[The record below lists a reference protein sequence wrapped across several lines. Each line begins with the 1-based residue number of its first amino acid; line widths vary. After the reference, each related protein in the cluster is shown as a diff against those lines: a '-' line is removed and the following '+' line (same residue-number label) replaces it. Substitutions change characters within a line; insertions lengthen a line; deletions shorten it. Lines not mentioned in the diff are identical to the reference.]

1 MTAMDEGGMSAPPG
15 MFGKSQEDKAIAALN
30 RIARAL
36 ERLADAQQQIAE
48 QGEPV
53 DEEGQGWAGGP
64 SLSSLSDRGEG

>member
-1 MTAMDEGGMSAPPG
+1 MEDGGFSAPPG
-15 MFGKSQEDKAIAALN
+15 MFGKSKEDKAIAALN

-53 DEEGQGWAGGP
+53 GEVDDSVGPLFGHLGQRDE
-64 SLSSLSDRGEG
+64 